1 MQYASWHWT
10 FFVNLPVGIATAAAG
25 WRVLAADQGIGL
37 RAGADV
43 PGAALAT
50 AGVMLA
56 VFAIADHRPTRPTLA
71 RNFVHI

>member
-1 MQYASWHWT
+1 VQYASWHWT